1 MRTIGLISALA
12 AGLWPIPTLLA
23 QPAPTFALNSMPLSA
38 PGLDGPA
45 LHAAASDAADSALPL
60 PNAPVPAIT
69 AISNLVAA
77 RPCSTGGDLKRSPDA
92 DSGDQEREPCVQQA
106 PNPYSRFLD
115 TSIPV
120 PLTPAQKGA
129 LATRNFIDPGNLA
142 TVLGTAAFIV
152 STNAHTAYGP
162 GLPGFR
168 NATGYILS
176 QDATGEF
183 FGTFLIPS
191 LTHQDPH
198 YRRMPQ
204 ASIPRRTLH
213 AVAAT
218 VVAQSD
224 DGRRMPNYSAL
235 LTDPICNE
243 LANLYMPGINGNGP
257 STAARILTGYAT
269 DPVDNLITEF
279 LPDVARHIHVHVIFV
294 QQILNQ
300 MGNDQSFMQ

>member
-1 MRTIGLISALA
+1 MRTIVLVSALA
-12 AGLWPIPTLLA
+12 AGLSPIPTLRA
-23 QPAPTFALNSMPLSA
+23 QTPPTLALNSMPLSA
-38 PGLDGPA
+38 AGLDGPVLRA
-45 LHAAASDAADSALPL
+45 DASDSALPL
-60 PNAPVPAIT
+60 PNAPSPAII
-69 AISNLVAA
+69 ALPGLVTP
-77 RPCSTGGDLKRSPDA
+77 RPCSSNGDLKRSPDA
-92 DSGDQEREPCVQQA
+92 DSGDRDREPCVQA
-106 PNPYSRFLD
+106 SNPYTRFLD

-120 PLTPAQKGA
+120 PLTPAQKGT
-129 LATRNFIDPGNLA
+129 LAVRNLIDPGNLA

-162 GLPGFR
+162 GMPGFVR
-168 NATGYILS
+168 GTGYILS

-213 AVAAT
+213 AFAAT
-218 VVAQSD
+218 VLAQSD
-224 DGRRMPNYSAL
+224 HGRRMPNYSAL

-279 LPDVARHIHVHVIFV
+279 LPDVARHIHVHVIFA

-300 MGNDQSFMQ
+300 IGNDQNFMQ